1 MTFPRTDGGV
11 RGGVAHNM
19 SAPPRSTVSF
29 RPYGARAGKA
39 NTTGVTP
46 ASAGL
51 RHLLRADP
59 DALLAA
65 RLPDTA
71 RRLRA
76 WQREG
81 LAAASGPDPAAAR
94 SDSTRLYALRLA
106 GLVVLASSLAA
117 GAPTAVVADL
127 AEEPLEALQDRL
139 ADLAGRL
146 PPSPALPAMA
156 VAASL
161 AGDSS
166 RGGPGATDALAVLWA
181 LTHLNGRTFDRHG
194 PPILAPDLAAGGAW
208 DLFAP

>member
-1 MTFPRTDGGV
+1 MTFPRTEGGV

-39 NTTGVTP
+39 TKTGVMP

-59 DALLAA
+59 DVLLAA
-65 RLPDTA
+65 CLPDTA

-76 WQREG
+76 WQREW
-81 LAAASGPDPAAAR
+81 LAAASGQNPAAA
-94 SDSTRLYALRLA
+94 SAHSTRLCALRLA
-106 GLVVLASSLAA
+106 GLVALAASLAV
-117 GAPTAVVADL
+117 GAPAAVVADL

-146 PPSPALPAMA
+146 PSSPALPAMA
-156 VAASL
+156 VAESL
-161 AGDSS
+161 AGDAS
-166 RGGPGATDALAVLWA
+166 RGGPGTTDALAVLWA